1 MTAIVMHKDYTAVS
15 GQPRPMDSNHHVPGD
30 TPCLCGGIAYYHGVG
45 SVGCDD
51 CNECTGFRPDP
62 DWIIDGIRWTL
73 VESYDN
79 TLDMGGPNFEAMAR
93 AVYEQHIA
101 PVAVQ
106 ALAHDN
112 ERNHDD

>member
-1 MTAIVMHKDYTAVS
+1 MKGA
-15 GQPRPMDSNHHVPGD
+15 
-30 TPCLCGGIAYYHGVG
+30 
-45 SVGCDD
+45 
-51 CNECTGFRPDP
+51 DP
-62 DWIIDGIRWTL
+62 DWIIDGIR
-73 VESYDN
+73 N
-79 TLDMGGPNFEAMAR
+79 TLLEAFDQINDIDGPNWEHMAR